1 MRNTPA
7 LIRHET
13 RFGSIEEGGPSD
25 ILADHATAFF
35 IAHLTLNGG
44 ERVAEPGC
52 GTGVLSLFAALAGA
66 SEVTG
71 TDIDERSLA
80 AAHANAR
87 LNRLEK
93 RVRFL
98 RGNLLDPI
106 SGHLDVVLSIPP
118 QKPAPGPFNHRF
130 YGGFDGTDLL
140 REIIDQ
146 AADRLVP
153 GGKLW
158 LFHHSLANPRRVS
171 ECLQKAFSVRVVA
184 EKNRPFTVSEFE
196 NLTPGMMAH
205 LEERRKRGESE
216 FECDGETGVFTAWLL
231 EGERK

>member
-1 MRNTPA
+1 MRATPA
-7 LIRHET
+7 PIRHDT
-13 RFGSIEEGGPSD
+13 RFGTIEEDGPSD

-35 IAHLTLNGG
+35 IAHFALQGG
-44 ERVAEPGC
+44 GRVAEPGC

-80 AAHANAR
+80 AACANAR
-87 LNRLEK
+87 RNRLED

-98 RGNLLDPI
+98 RGNLLDPV
-106 SGHLDVVLSIPP
+106 SGPLDVVLSIPP

-140 REIIDQ
+140 REIIAQ

-171 ECLQKAFSVRVVA
+171 ECLQKFFSVRVVA
-184 EKNRPFTVSEFE
+184 EKLRPFTATEFE
-196 NLTPGMMAH
+196 SLTPGMMAH
-205 LEERRKRGESE
+205 IEAQKQRGEAE
-216 FECDGETGVFTAWLL
+216 FECDGETGIFTAWLL
-231 EGERK
+231 EG